1 MPVTSAATD
10 PTLVASTSTERA
22 RSGEFRRGW
31 TVLLAGTIGTG
42 LGTTGL
48 PFYSFGQF
56 VRPVAQEFGWSRGA
70 MSGGVLCLMIGTVI
84 TSPFIGRAVDRFG
97 VRWVAALSQIGLA
110 IGFFCV
116 SLVGPSLLGFY
127 AAWLTLS
134 ALGSGTSPI
143 VWTRAVAGWFERS
156 RGLAFGIMLCGTGI
170 VAIFA
175 PPLINHLIAGY
186 GWRFAYRMLA
196 LTVLVIGLPVTL
208 SLLRSGR
215 DPSGAAEPAA
225 LAGYTLREALK
236 SSAFWRLA
244 AAFFLISLVVGGLI
258 VHLPAML
265 VDRGYSPAVA
275 AVTVGYLGYA
285 IIVGRLSLGTLVDR
299 FPPALVGA
307 SLISLSA
314 FASLLLAQGAAPLA
328 ATLLLGLCAG
338 AEVDLLAF
346 LVSRLFGL
354 RNYAQIYGCG
364 ISAFTAGAGVGPYLA
379 GHVHDLSGS
388 YVPALYGFA
397 AAIIVAA
404 VLIASL
410 GRRVPASRQAPSA
423 S

>member
-1 MPVTSAATD
+1 MPLTSAATD
-10 PTLVASTSTERA
+10 ATLAASATAGHA

-70 MSGGVLCLMIGTVI
+70 MSGGVMCLMIGTVL
-84 TSPFIGRAVDRFG
+84 TSPFVGRAVDRFG
-97 VRWVAALSQIGLA
+97 VRWVAALSQLGLA
-110 IGFFCV
+110 IGFLCV

-143 VWTRAVAGWFERS
+143 VWTRAAAGWFERS

-175 PPLINHLIAGY
+175 PPLINHLIAGF

-196 LTVLVIGLPVTL
+196 LTLVVVGLPVTL

-215 DPSGAAEPAA
+215 DRSGAAPAA
-225 LAGYTLREALK
+225 SAGYTLREALR
-236 SSAFWRLA
+236 SSAFWRLE
-244 AAFFLISLVVGGLI
+244 AAFFLISVVVGGLI

-388 YVPALYGFA
+388 YAPALYGFA

-410 GRRVPASRQAPSA
+410 GTRVLASRAAPSA